1 MKRAPGIPDP
11 SAGGGAVDETRIT
24 GRLPNVDIEI
34 THRRL
39 PEQGAEQVTVSL
51 VATPSFEAFA
61 RFVEAGNPFLAWTA
75 MNPLA
80 GAWLQMVQAAWAPWL
95 GLMGPSV
102 PAHRK
107 PDQP

>member
-1 MKRAPGIPDP
+1 MAGRAL
-11 SAGGGAVDETRIT
+11 DETRIS

-61 RFVEAGNPFLAWTA
+61 RFVEAGNPLLAWTA
-75 MNPLA
+75 MNPFA
-80 GAWLQMVQAAWAPWL
+80 TAWLQMVQAAWTPWIGTFAPPL
-95 GLMGPSV
+95 LPGERDEP
-102 PAHRK
+102 
-107 PDQP
+107 